1 MLATERGVLAVRTAT
16 NKLLCDI
23 TIAPDGG
30 FIVIEDAGEKEIS
43 GARAFVT
50 TEIDCEAAT
59 VQRALW
65 VQTMSA
71 HECDVVGRGIRVRVL
86 SGSDT
91 GGLGVRTFDGQLN
104 IASGLLAIGDRRN
117 PDRQLLVGPT
127 GVVGISV
134 FVGNDVDAIC
144 FDDPAVTYPTSGP
157 SEMTLLL
164 RGDAWHTYTLRNTV
178 ARWGRLSR

>member
-1 MLATERGVLAVRTAT
+1 MAVRTAP

-23 TIAPDGG
+23 MIAPDGG
-30 FIVIEDAGEKEIS
+30 VVVIEDAGAKGIT
-43 GARAFVT
+43 GTYVH
-50 TEIDCEAAT
+50 TEIDPEPAT

-65 VQTMSA
+65 VQTMTA

-91 GGLGVRTFDGQLN
+91 GGLGVRAFDGQLN

-127 GVVGISV
+127 GVVGVSV
-134 FVGNDVDAIC
+134 FVGNDVDTIC
-144 FDDPAVTYPTSGP
+144 FDDPGVTYPTSGP